1 MKNVNILG
9 ARIHSSSTSFF
20 VKLRKICK
28 LTSGR
33 ISITADLR
41 GIFFTDDLCGIFD
54 TADLK
59 GIPIIDDLWGIF
71 ITADLR
77 GFIIGDL
84 WGIFN
89 SADWCKY
96 LNIFY
101 YYYWLV
107 GKVYH
112 SWPLG
117 VYYTYITWLQG
128 WHTRK
133 FFLRRLAENNSLR
146 DQYSETKFQTRI
158 YHCRLEGIYLSLLNC
173 GEYI

>member
-1 MKNVNILG
+1 MQNVNILG

-20 VKLRKICK
+20 VKLRKNCK
-28 LTSGR
+28 LTSGSL
-33 ISITADLR
+33 SITADLR
-41 GIFFTDDLCGIFD
+41 GIFFTDDLCGKFD
-54 TADLK
+54 
-59 GIPIIDDLWGIF
+59 
-71 ITADLR
+71 TADLR

-112 SWPLG
+112 WPLG

-128 WHTRK
+128 WHTRI

-146 DQYSETKFQTRI
+146 DQYSETKSITVD
-158 YHCRLEGIYLSLLNC
+158 L
-173 GEYI
+173 